1 MPLVQAA
8 VATESEKIDRVGVQA
23 PGDRFG
29 VHLIEKFVDIG
40 EKIPRVV
47 FLVYLEISFIEL
59 KQGFK
64 EIL

>member
-40 EKIPRVV
+40 E
-47 FLVYLEISFIEL
+47 
-59 KQGFK
+59 
-64 EIL
+64 